1 MPLSVG
7 LVLPGTVHC
16 SAAYRGSIR
25 TMQANVTKRSASPSN
40 TIQTQYICYNTSV
53 YHIKEDIPMKKFKQ
67 LLCLA
72 LALTIS
78 ASLLAAC
85 GQKNNGGSKDSDEK
99 VLTYAVEGG
108 SAGEEIALEKGW
120 KVTTLEDQAAAL
132 MEVASGT
139 SDAAIIDL
147 LMAGAMI
154 GEGTSYPDLT
164 YTDRLTEEEYGIGCR
179 KGSDLAQYIN
189 CVLGDAYQS
198 GTMQK
203 LAQQY
208 GITEG
213 LLVPQQESTFTTGE
227 DSDVSYI
234 QQKGTLVV
242 GITEFAPMDYK
253 DENGQWIGF
262 DADLAK
268 LVAERLGVEIQ
279 FVVIDWGQKINE
291 LDSKAIDVVW
301 NGMTLTDGVTSAM
314 ACTNAYCKNA
324 QVVVVRGQ

>member
-1 MPLSVG
+1 
-7 LVLPGTVHC
+7 
-16 SAAYRGSIR
+16 
-25 TMQANVTKRSASPSN
+25 
-40 TIQTQYICYNTSV
+40 
-53 YHIKEDIPMKKFKQ
+53 MKKFKQ

-85 GQKNNGGSKDSDEK
+85 GQKDNGGSKDSDEK

-189 CVLGDAYQS
+189 NVLAEAYAD
-198 GTMQK
+198 GTMKEIATTYK
-203 LAQQY
+203 LQDA
-208 GITEG
+208 
-213 LLVPQQESTFTTGE
+213 LVEQPAAEEFTPAADG
-227 DSDVSYI
+227 DVAYI
-234 QQKGTLVV
+234 QDKGTLIV
-242 GITEFAPMDYK
+242 GITEFEPMDYK

-262 DADLAK
+262 DADIAK
-268 LVAERLGVEIQ
+268 VVAEKLGVEVQ
-279 FVVIDWGQKINE
+279 FVVIDWDNKIME
-291 LDSKAIDVVW
+291 LDSKNVDVLW
-301 NGMTLTDGVTSAM
+301 NGMTLTDEVKNSM
-314 ACTNAYCKNA
+314 ECTNPYFNNA
-324 QVVVVRGQ
+324 QVVVTAGK